1 MSYNQNPI
9 GSTPDH
15 SDKDGRLVNVLV
27 PIYRPQLS
35 ESDRISLTQTCRM
48 LAAYPITVIHPEGMD
63 TSAIGQEFPMLAF
76 RAFNTAY
83 FADIKG
89 YNRLMLA
96 SEFYAAFADFKYILI
111 AQLDVFIFRDNLA
124 EWCLRDYDYVGAPW
138 LQRRVY
144 TLPVIAQLLRLYKR
158 ITHLRGRLTR
168 FDRYGKVG
176 NGGLSLRKVESHL
189 RVIREQEADVYRF
202 AVTHNRE
209 HLHNEDTFWAMMPC
223 DFHYPSEEEA
233 IRFAYDKYPELS
245 FKRSHGT
252 LPFGCHGW
260 TKSKNRVFWCGEG
273 DTPRFP
279 SH

>member
-35 ESDRISLTQTCRM
+35 ESDRILLTQTCRM

-168 FDRYGKVG
+168 FDRKGKVG
-176 NGGLSLRKVESHL
+176 NGGLS
-189 RVIREQEADVYRF
+189 
-202 AVTHNRE
+202 
-209 HLHNEDTFWAMMPC
+209 
-223 DFHYPSEEEA
+223 
-233 IRFAYDKYPELS
+233 
-245 FKRSHGT
+245 
-252 LPFGCHGW
+252 
-260 TKSKNRVFWCGEG
+260 
-273 DTPRFP
+273 
-279 SH
+279 